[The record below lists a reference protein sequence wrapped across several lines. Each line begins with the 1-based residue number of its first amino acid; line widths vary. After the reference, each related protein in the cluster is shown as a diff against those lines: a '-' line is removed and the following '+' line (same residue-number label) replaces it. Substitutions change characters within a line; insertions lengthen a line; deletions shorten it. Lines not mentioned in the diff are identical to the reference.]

1 MIIRCTSIA
10 SSLSRGPIPGG
21 APGNPY
27 GTGPTHQIPSGPPVS
42 ASQPPIGLKTAQ
54 MPPSMPQ
61 GPASLGPPGNTPN
74 GHPLPNNVPSAN
86 GGAPV
91 ASQASNSNPAQPFM
105 TGFQPG
111 QPNSLPTPSVNNLQ
125 PINASQNSQFVPPS
139 SSNIQSATITP
150 STGMAMGGRAG
161 PPPQNMPY
169 SQGPPSS
176 NGPIPPGVSSPPR
189 PPAPGAFGSP
199 PQFQQAQYSQRPGE
213 MSQNPTRP
221 QMMGMPPMPP
231 SYQGGASTMTSTPGQ
246 MMPPP
251 PMGGPGGMRP
261 PGMGPMPPSS
271 MGGYPSNSTGINT
284 SSSVSRL

>member
-1 MIIRCTSIA
+1 MTSSRYSDYPMYINCIY
-10 SSLSRGPIPGG
+10 LFRGPVPGG

-27 GTGPTHQIPSGPPVS
+27 GPGPTHQMTSGPPMPG
-42 ASQPPIGLKTAQ
+42 SQPPVGLKAPQ

-61 GPASLGPPGNTPN
+61 GHASLGPPGNTPN
-74 GHPLPNNVPSAN
+74 GH
-86 GGAPV
+86 
-91 ASQASNSNPAQPFM
+91 AS
-105 TGFQPG
+105 PG
-111 QPNSLPTPSVNNLQ
+111 QQNSFSAPSINNSQ
-125 PINASQNSQFVPPS
+125 QINASQNSQFPPPS

-169 SQGPPSS
+169 SQAPPSS
-176 NGPIPPGVSSPPR
+176 NGPIPPSASSPLR
-189 PPAPGAFGSP
+189 PTGPGALGSP
-199 PQFQQAQYSQRPGE
+199 PQFQQAQYSQRPGD
-213 MSQNPTRP
+213 MSQNPSRP

-231 SYQGGASTMTSTPGQ
+231 SYPGGSSTMTPTPGQ

-251 PMGGPGGMRP
+251 PMGGAGGIRS

-284 SSSVSRL
+284 SSAVSRRGVPKGLSSYL